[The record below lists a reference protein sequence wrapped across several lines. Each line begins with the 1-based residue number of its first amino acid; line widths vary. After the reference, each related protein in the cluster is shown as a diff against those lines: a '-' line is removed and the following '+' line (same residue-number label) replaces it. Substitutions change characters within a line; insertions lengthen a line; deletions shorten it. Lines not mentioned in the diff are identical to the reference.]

1 MTPALSVLTAWVNDH
16 QMPLMALAWLIMGI
30 GFIQNVLYI
39 AQLPAAW
46 LELRQHSQAEDTESA
61 WHMLISQAT
70 MPISLIVPAF
80 NEEAAIVE
88 NVRSMLML
96 RYPHFEII
104 VVNDGSKD
112 STLTKL
118 IETFQLKP
126 VTRAYDLAVKHAPI
140 RQIYRSPLYANLVVV
155 DKENGGSKSDAS
167 NAGINVSRHPLF
179 CVVDADSL
187 LEVESLLSSVRPFM
201 EDPERMIA
209 VGGTVRVL
217 NGCMVRSGQVI
228 SVGLPHNPLAL
239 VQYIEYIRAFLMAR
253 LAWSRWGMLSII
265 SGAFGIFRRD
275 VVVEVGGFSHGT
287 VGEDYDLVIKLHRHM
302 CDTGRP
308 YAMRYVPEPVC
319 WTEAPETFKV
329 LGLQR
334 KRWQR
339 GALEVF
345 FKHRDMMLKPR
356 YGVLGMVGLP
366 NNFVIDVLGPLA
378 ECVGYLLMPLLWI
391 TGRVNWDF
399 ILAYTALYFLLGLF
413 ISICALVLE
422 EMELRRLD
430 RWQDLV
436 RLAFVAVIENFG
448 YRQYN
453 SWLRFVGWWEFL
465 RKKKVWGEMTRKG
478 VNAQPKAP

>member
-1 MTPALSVLTAWVNDH
+1 MVAVWVDEH
-16 QMPLMALAWLIMGI
+16 QMYLMGLAWLILLIGI
-30 GFIQNVLYI
+30 YQNLLYI

-61 WHMLISQAT
+61 WHLLLSQVAV
-70 MPISLIVPAF
+70 PIALIVPAY
-80 NEEAAIVE
+80 NEEATIVE
-88 NVRSMLML
+88 NVRSMLNI
-96 RYPHFEII
+96 RYPEFEVI

-112 STLTKL
+112 QTLSKL
-118 IETFQLKP
+118 IETFRLKP
-126 VTRAYDLAVKHAPI
+126 VTRAYDLAVKHAPV
-140 RQIYRSPLYANLVVV
+140 RQIYKSPIYGNLIVI

-167 NAGINVSRHPLF
+167 NAGINMCRTPLF

-217 NGCMVRSGQVI
+217 NGCEVKSGQVVR
-228 SVGLPHNPLAL
+228 VGLPHNPLAL
-239 VQYIEYIRAFLMAR
+239 VQYMEYIRAFLMAR

-287 VGEDYDLVIKLHRHM
+287 VGEDYDLVIKMHKHM

-319 WTEAPETFKV
+319 WTEAPESFKV
-329 LGLQR
+329 LGTQR

-345 FKHRDMMLKPR
+345 FRHRDMMLKPR
-356 YGVLGMVGLP
+356 YGVLGMVGFP
-366 NNFVIDVLGPLA
+366 NNLIIDVIGPLA
-378 ECVGYLLMPLLWI
+378 EFTGYLLMPVLWLA
-391 TGRVNWDF
+391 GRLNGDF
-399 ILAYTALYFLLGLF
+399 ILAYTALFFLLGLF
-413 ISICALVLE
+413 ISICSLILE

-430 RWQDLV
+430 RWQDLIK
-436 RLAFVAVIENFG
+436 LSFVAILENFG

-453 SWLRFVGWWEFL
+453 SWLRLVGWWEFL
-465 RKKKVWGEMTRKG
+465 RQKKAWGEMTRRG
-478 VNAQPKAP
+478 VNKQVKA